1 MKNSVSIVEDP
12 SKATLKMSDNQ
23 NHNNLKT
30 FFKEEY
36 QSLKVYTQSRIDD
49 TADRDAEDIIQDVAL
64 KILSRPDNLSP
75 IDNIAGFVYNSIRN
89 KIIDLMRSKK
99 KEISAE
105 GEIENRL
112 MEFTELF
119 YGPSDNSYS
128 ESTKKALQ
136 RALLNLKPDYKN
148 IIRAIDFEGFTYK
161 ELSLETGIP
170 AGTLMS
176 RRHRAIAILH
186 KEIKTK
192 KEFTN

>member
-1 MKNSVSIVEDP
+1 MSENPNSV
-12 SKATLKMSDNQ
+12 
-23 NHNNLKT
+23 NLKA

-36 QSLKVYTQSRIDD
+36 QSLKIYTQSRIND

-89 KIIDLMRSKK
+89 KIIDLMRSKR

-105 GEIENRL
+105 GELENRL
-112 MEFTELF
+112 EEFTELF
-119 YGPSDNSYS
+119 YGTSDNSYS
-128 ESTKKALQ
+128 ESTKSALKKALI
-136 RALLNLKPDYKN
+136 NLKPDYKS
-148 IIRAIDFEGFTYK
+148 IIRAIDFEGLTYK

-170 AGTLMS
+170 VGTLMS
-176 RRHRAIAILH
+176 RRHRAIAILN
-186 KEIKTK
+186 KKLKTK